1 MTTCFKLGHSRC
13 PYLILVLVLVDFYG
27 NIILNNRFINLTRGT
42 ENHDD
47 DREIFLVMCLS
58 TKNEVVGVHRCHVG
72 SLNASIAN
80 CREIFKSAILNN
92 SSSIIIAHQHPS
104 GYLDPSSQDI
114 QVTKKVAEAGRYLDI
129 ELLDSVIVN
138 YKGEGISLKEK
149 GYL

>member
-1 MTTCFKLGHSRC
+1 METIYEVVKIKQVIREVTEQKFNTRITSPDAAFKIAT
-13 PYLILVLVLVDFYG
+13 Y
-27 NIILNNRFINLTRGT
+27 FIG
-42 ENHDD
+42 DD

-72 SLNASIAN
+72 SLNASLAN
-80 CREIFKSAILNN
+80 CREIFKAAILNN
-92 SSSIIIAHQHPS
+92 SSSVIIAHQHPS

-129 ELLDSVIVN
+129 ELLDSIIVN

>member
-1 MTTCFKLGHSRC
+1 METIYEVVKIKQVIREVTEQKFNTRITSPDDAFKIAT
-13 PYLILVLVLVDFYG
+13 Y
-27 NIILNNRFINLTRGT
+27 FIG
-42 ENHDD
+42 DD